1 MPLGQEQK
9 EVIDNRSLTRLPDGQ
24 VVDRDREMFVPREIK
39 TWLQKVEEAQTTTVK
54 DDKGNLVLTPTN
66 PSVGGQA
73 KPTGLPI
80 TQTTFIHNLKKKVSE
95 AGRWLATFV
104 LRLIKMKKGN
114 VQFKEE

>member
-1 MPLGQEQK
+1 MPLGQQEK
-9 EVIDNRSLTRLPDGQ
+9 EIIDNRSSTRLPDGQ
-24 VVDRDREMFVPREIK
+24 VVDREAFVPREIK
-39 TWLQKVEEAQTTTVK
+39 TWLEKIEEAQTTTVK

-66 PSVGGQA
+66 PPIGGQV
-73 KPTGLPI
+73 KSTGLPI

>member
-1 MPLGQEQK
+1 MMENKERMPLGQEQK
-9 EVIDNRSLTRLPDGQ
+9 EEIKGRISQ
-24 VVDRDREMFVPREIK
+24 VDRETFVPREIK

-54 DDKGNLVLTPTN
+54 DDAGNLILTPVS
-66 PSVGGQA
+66 PPVGGQA
-73 KPTGLPI
+73 KPTSLPV
-80 TQTTFIHNLKKKVSE
+80 TQTTFIHSLKKKVSE